1 MRTPSSPRAERI
13 RSRVVTSR
21 SPVRGSCGRYPIVP
35 LRLTVPAAGNASPA
49 RILVRVVLP
58 APLRPTRPI
67 VSPGFTGNDT
77 GLSRSLAPA
86 RTSTFVTVSTTD
98 HSSRPAQYGRTAFTP
113 PADPSSRSHDTPGT
127 CGVSRH
133 EPTPRLVRKHTGRSI
148 VAATQPSP
156 RNVPMPASSA
166 SRAGAKAGSDGG
178 PDTYPMSATSTPLT
192 TDTCLLYT
200 SPSP

>member
-1 MRTPSSPRAERI
+1 MSTPSSPRAERI

-35 LRLTVPAAGNASPA
+35 LPLTVPAAGKVSPA
-49 RILVRVVLP
+49 RIFVSVVLP

-98 HSSRPAQYGRTAFTP
+98 HSSRSAATPRPASHRAGGSLIEESRHARDMWRVVTRT
-113 PADPSSRSHDTPGT
+113 DPST
-127 CGVSRH
+127 
-133 EPTPRLVRKHTGRSI
+133 
-148 VAATQPSP
+148 VAEAHRPFN
-156 RNVPMPASSA
+156 RRDGSA
-166 SRAGAKAGSDGG
+166 QSED
-178 PDTYPMSATSTPLT
+178 
-192 TDTCLLYT
+192 CLLYT
-200 SPSP
+200 SDAADEEDSVDLG

>member
-1 MRTPSSPRAERI
+1 MSTPSSPRAERI

-35 LRLTVPAAGNASPA
+35 LRLTDPAAGNVSPA

-86 RTSTFVTVSTTD
+86 RTSTFVTVSTRD
-98 HSSRPAQYGRTAFTP
+98 HSSRPAQYGRT
-113 PADPSSRSHDTPGT
+113 
-127 CGVSRH
+127 
-133 EPTPRLVRKHTGRSI
+133 
-148 VAATQPSP
+148 
-156 RNVPMPASSA
+156 
-166 SRAGAKAGSDGG
+166 
-178 PDTYPMSATSTPLT
+178 TSTQGPIVTNAVSYTHLRAHET
-192 TDTCLLYT
+192 VLDLVCRLLLEKK
-200 SPSP
+200 